1 LCVADFFGII
11 RKERL
16 DGATSLA
23 FVAFTMRR
31 FFFAVAVISALAISA
46 SVLSGTLSL
55 SSDGL
60 HNPETPIYLIHFVLG
75 LFSALAVLGVHCLT
89 ITYFLGTGRWVKEV
103 CLEYR
108 FPDDHWPRQ
117 TRDLKRRNTP
127 FAITAML
134 LTIATAAAGAGRQHE
149 VWPAWIHLTLAAA
162 TVIVNVVVWV
172 IEYRNIRTN
181 SRILNGVYAEVE
193 RTRAEQGL
201 LPSAEALRQEN

>member
-1 LCVADFFGII
+1 MCVADFFGII

-16 DGATSLA
+16 DGATSPA
-23 FVAFTMRR
+23 FVALTMRR
-31 FFFAVAVISALAISA
+31 IFIAIAVISALALTA
-46 SVLSGTLSL
+46 CVLSGSL
-55 SSDGL
+55 SWSHDGL
-60 HNPETPIYLIHFVLG
+60 LNPDTSIYLIHFVLG
-75 LFSALAVLGVHCLT
+75 LFSALAVLGIHCLT

-103 CLEYR
+103 CLAYG

-117 TRDLKRRNTP
+117 TRDLKRSNTP

-149 VWPAWIHLTLAAA
+149 VWPAWIHLTLAVA
-162 TVIVNVVVWV
+162 TVLVNGVVWV

-181 SRILNGVYAEVE
+181 FRILDEVYAEVE
-193 RTRAEQGL
+193 RIRARHGL

>member
-16 DGATSLA
+16 DGATSPSS
-23 FVAFTMRR
+23 VALTMRH
-31 FFFAVAVISALAISA
+31 FFLAIAVISALAITG
-46 SVLSGTLSL
+46 SVVSGLQSW
-55 SSDGL
+55 SCDGL
-60 HNPETPIYLIHFVLG
+60 HNTETSIYLIHFVLG
-75 LFSALAVLGVHCLT
+75 LFSALAVLGIHCLT

-117 TRDLKRRNTP
+117 TRDIKRGNTP
-127 FAITAML
+127 YAITAMV

-149 VWPAWIHLTLAAA
+149 VWPAWIHLTLAVAA
-162 TVIVNVVVWV
+162 VIVNGVVWV

-181 SRILNGVYAEVE
+181 FRILNEVYAEVE
-193 RTRAEQGL
+193 RSRAEHGL